1 MRDSI
6 IIDEYNRRP
15 FLDRFISDSATT
27 AMWACTS
34 WLFKIHH
41 FFNFRYL
48 LLGVPS
54 AVTDPA
60 VALISTS
67 SALVLWGSVESD
79 QPTTKQ
85 LQTADY
91 AEHFGLTEKEL
102 IDGQNTKVCTVHHDE
117 FGNIIKIEK

>member
-15 FLDRFISDSATT
+15 FLDRFISESATT
-27 AMWACTS
+27 AMWGGWA
-34 WLFKIHH
+34 WLCRFHH
-41 FFNFRYL
+41 FFNFRFL
-48 LLGVPS
+48 LAAIPP
-54 AVTDPA
+54 AIEDPA

-67 SALVLWGSVESD
+67 SALVLWGSVEGNPPK
-79 QPTTKQ
+79 QKQ

-91 AEHFGLTEKEL
+91 AEHFGLTEQEL

-117 FGNIIKIEK
+117 FGNIIKIAR